1 MTKTFHQQQVEHVL
15 RLLDEGHIDTDI
27 AIQTLELV
35 QSYEDAG
42 LYEAI
47 SK

>member
-1 MTKTFHQQQVEHVL
+1 MTIEQQQIEHVL
-15 RLLDEGHIDTDI
+15 RLLEEGHIDTDI

-35 QSYEDAG
+35 Q
-42 LYEAI
+42 AI